1 MLSLENSG
9 ITDPVNSSNVL
20 HRVIQDFKF
29 LNIFPHKS
37 RHFYAQNMYILLKHF
52 ILKLICVKNL
62 WLRVSCINAVIIFS
76 CHSFILIFFQD
87 FPRFLRC
94 FVFFRNSSVCRIF
107 HFVFICG
114 FSLSLLLFGQS
125 PAYLKARSVKL
136 GEFFPKF
143 LIVKNSDNVKN
154 RVCMFLLWKQENFC
168 VG

>member
-1 MLSLENSG
+1 MFYIEWYKILSFWTFFPTRVG
-9 ITDPVNSSNVL
+9 ISM
-20 HRVIQDFKF
+20 HRTCTF
-29 LNIFPHKS
+29 
-37 RHFYAQNMYILLKHF
+37 LLKHF

-125 PAYLKARSVKL
+125 PAYLKARSGKQ